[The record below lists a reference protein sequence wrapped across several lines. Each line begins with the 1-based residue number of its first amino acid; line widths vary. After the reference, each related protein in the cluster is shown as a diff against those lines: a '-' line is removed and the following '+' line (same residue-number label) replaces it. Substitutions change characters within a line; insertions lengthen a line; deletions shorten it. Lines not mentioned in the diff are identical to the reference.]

1 MEWSKTTI
9 SKAELE
15 RKQKEYIEAAL
26 GMAKRA
32 VNVPSAETKTAEKAA
47 IVEELVEET
56 DDLSGMLEEIGAEV
70 ETTEEPV
77 EIIEEKAEVP
87 EEIAEPEE
95 ISEPAEE
102 KAEEIEELPSNYGVF
117 DTEQLMSA
125 IESGEV
131 SGEGLKQAAEILEE
145 MTRKTDTMKKL
156 IEEQE
161 TEDFSDN
168 GEDYGLNSF
177 INRHNSNCRGCTD
190 GNADTP

>member
-15 RKQKEYIEAAL
+15 RKQREYIEAAL

-32 VNVPSAETKTAEKAA
+32 VNTPPSETKTAEKAA

-56 DDLSGMLEEIGAEV
+56 DDLSDMLEEMGAEA
-70 ETTEEPV
+70 ETTEEP
-77 EIIEEKAEVP
+77 IKITDEKAE
-87 EEIAEPEE
+87 EPEAIIE
-95 ISEPAEE
+95 KAEE
-102 KAEEIEELPSNYGVF
+102 KAEEIEELPGNYGVF

-125 IESGEV
+125 IENGEV

-156 IEEQE
+156 IEEQK

-177 INRHNSNCRGCTD
+177 INKHNSNCRGCTD